1 MAYKVHVGNNIVVE
15 CDTMPELLG
24 LLAVFG
30 LAAAAARQSSAAR
43 RPSSAR
49 ARTGSENQLVKDVLA
64 VLRDGPPSG
73 VKSDEVGKAIGLTS
87 SRGLGPKA
95 RILGRALRR
104 KNLDINRVRKL
115 RHTARNGSYW
125 MRGDDFSQ
133 ALSQFGLAPSTG
145 TDTEVSPESEGSEPS
160 PTQPGL
166 TVEGRGE
173 L

>member
-1 MAYKVHVGNNIVVE
+1 MAYKVHVGNNIIVE

-30 LAAAAARQSSAAR
+30 LAAAAAERSATSR
-43 RPSSAR
+43 RPSSTR
-49 ARTGSENQLVKDVLA
+49 AKTNSENQLVRNVLA
-64 VLRDGPPSG
+64 VLRDGPSDG
-73 VKSDEVGKAIGLTS
+73 VKSDEVGNAIGLTS

-95 RILGRALRR
+95 RILARALKR
-104 KNLDINRVRKL
+104 KGLDIDRVRKL

-133 ALSQFGLAPSTG
+133 ALSQFGVAPSTATG
-145 TDTEVSPESEGSEPS
+145 TEVGPGSDGSEPS
-160 PTQPGL
+160 PMQPGP
-166 TVEGRGE
+166 TVGRRSE